1 MSVKERLKQFIE
13 YKGISQRQFER
24 SIGASNAYVKN
35 IRSSI
40 APEKLTIITS
50 VYPELNTVWLLT
62 GNGEMLAKEI
72 EQTTT
77 PESNEDITIPAKV
90 WNVIKM
96 QAESL
101 AEKDAQITELIN
113 LLKKGNAHLDTDAI
127 CADASGFD
135 SVK

>member
-1 MSVKERLKQFIE
+1 
-13 YKGISQRQFER
+13 
-24 SIGASNAYVKN
+24 
-35 IRSSI
+35 
-40 APEKLTIITS
+40 
-50 VYPELNTVWLLT
+50 
-62 GNGEMLAKEI
+62 MLAKEI

-113 LLKKGNAHLDTDAI
+113 LLKKGNAHLDTDAL